1 MSVIEFVSISN
12 MGCHL
17 SRGVSAR
24 DYAVVVFLLNQSLS
38 IFTSRIMIFFF
49 ILQTTIHMLLELAD
63 SAILPYKLERFP
75 KQIKNNM
82 EILDKNNVTKILEE
96 NNASLKFVKAAI
108 DEFEVATSDFMGE
121 IKKVKERN
129 NPLELRIMN
138 DQMMHLERVFLLP
151 RGNTKTE

>member
-1 MSVIEFVSISN
+1 
-12 MGCHL
+12 
-17 SRGVSAR
+17 
-24 DYAVVVFLLNQSLS
+24 
-38 IFTSRIMIFFF
+38 
-49 ILQTTIHMLLELAD
+49 
-63 SAILPYKLERFP
+63 
-75 KQIKNNM
+75 M

-121 IKKVKERN
+121 IKKVKEGN

>member
-1 MSVIEFVSISN
+1 
-12 MGCHL
+12 
-17 SRGVSAR
+17 
-24 DYAVVVFLLNQSLS
+24 
-38 IFTSRIMIFFF
+38 
-49 ILQTTIHMLLELAD
+49 MLLELAD

-108 DEFEVATSDFMGE
+108 DEFEMSTSNFMSE

-129 NPLELRIMN
+129 NPLELRIIN

-151 RGNTKTE
+151 RGNTKNE